1 MKNNIMRIT
10 KTLYILALVFS
21 IQNFAFAQEVLNEEE
36 LLTIEKAVEIAL
48 KNNYDIAIA
57 SNDLKIDKENAT
69 IGNAGFLPKV
79 DATIAN
85 NYNIQNINQTRTDGN
100 AFKEDNAKSNNL
112 QYGVNLGWTIFDG
125 LNMFSQFKQL
135 KEVENLGESQLK
147 LTILNRVTDVMT
159 LYMDMVQEQQQ
170 LKAVDS
176 LIVISQQRL
185 TTAKNRFTI
194 GKAAKLEVLNAE
206 VDLNTDIVTQLRQLE
221 SYKNTRSRLNE
232 LLAREI
238 SIKFKVTDIVEVDE
252 NLELLTLIDLASQ
265 QNPEILT
272 QVISKRIAELELK
285 KVKGNYLPTI
295 ALNTGYNFAD
305 SESSLGFTSASSTRG
320 LNYGFTASLNL
331 FDGFAQKRK
340 RHVAQLQ
347 IDNAQIN
354 IDKQR
359 QNIEASLTTA
369 YETYLTNLQL
379 IDLEKKN
386 EAIAK
391 ENLDITLVKYKIGTI
406 NTLEF
411 RTAQLNYTNAQL
423 RFAEAQ
429 YQAKMSEIDLKALAG
444 NLSLN

>member
-1 MKNNIMRIT
+1 MRI
-10 KTLYILALVFS
+10 KTILYILVLVFS
-21 IQNFAFAQEVLNEEE
+21 FQNFSFAQEVLDEQKV
-36 LLTIEKAVEIAL
+36 LTIEEAVEIAL

-57 SNDLKIDKENAT
+57 SNELKIDKENAT
-69 IGNAGFLPKV
+69 IGNAGFLPRV
-79 DATIAN
+79 DATATN

-100 AFKEDNAKSNNL
+100 VFAEDNAKSNNI

-125 LNMFSQFKQL
+125 FNMFSQYEQL

-159 LYMDMVQEQQQ
+159 LYMDMVQAQQQ

-185 TTAKNRFTI
+185 TTAQNRFTI

-206 VDLNTDIVTQLRQLE
+206 VDLNTDITTQLRQLE

-232 LLAREI
+232 LLSRDI
-238 SIKFKVTDIVEVDE
+238 NSKFIVTDIVEVDK
-252 NLELLTLIDLASQ
+252 NLELLTLIDLASKE
-265 QNPEILT
+265 NPEILN

-285 KVKGNYLPTI
+285 KVKGNYLPTV
-295 ALNTGYNFAD
+295 AVNTGYNFAD
-305 SESSLGFTSASSTRG
+305 SESSLGFTSVSSTRG
-320 LNYGFTASLNL
+320 LNYGFSASLNL

-340 RHVAQLQ
+340 SQLAKVQ
-347 IDNAQIN
+347 IENAQIN
-354 IDKQR
+354 IEKQR
-359 QNIEASLTTA
+359 KNIESSLTAA

-391 ENLDITLVKYKIGTI
+391 ENLEITLVKYRIGTI

-411 RTAQLNYTNAQL
+411 RTAQLNYTNAQV

-429 YQAKMSEIDLKALAG
+429 YQAKMSEISLKALAG
-444 NLSLN
+444 NLSL

>member
-1 MKNNIMRIT
+1 MKNNIMRI
-10 KTLYILALVFS
+10 KTILYILALVFS
-21 IQNFAFAQEVLNEEE
+21 VQNFTFAQEVLTNEK
-36 LLTIEKAVEIAL
+36 LLTIEEAVEIAL

-57 SNDLKIDKENAT
+57 SNELKINQENAT
-69 IGNAGFLPKV
+69 IGNAGFLPRI
-79 DATIAN
+79 DATATN
-85 NYNIQNINQTRTDGN
+85 NYNIQNINQTRTDG
-100 AFKEDNAKSNNL
+100 AVYKEDNAKSNNL

-125 LNMFSQFKQL
+125 FSMFSQYEQL
-135 KEVENLGESQLK
+135 KAVENLGESQLK

-170 LKAVDS
+170 LKAIDS

-206 VDLNTDIVTQLRQLE
+206 VDLNSDITTQLRQLE
-221 SYKNTRSRLNE
+221 SYKNTRARLNE
-232 LLAREI
+232 LLSRD
-238 SIKFKVTDIVEVDE
+238 IKTNFVVTDIVEVDQ
-252 NLELLTLIDLASQ
+252 NLELLTLLDLASEE
-265 QNPEILT
+265 NPEILN

-285 KVKGNYLPTI
+285 KVKGNYLPTV
-295 ALNTGYNFAD
+295 AVNTGYNFAD

-320 LNYGFTASLNL
+320 LNYGFSASLNL

-340 RHVAQLQ
+340 RQVAQLQ

-354 IDKQR
+354 IEKQR
-359 QNIEASLTTA
+359 QNIEASLTTS

-379 IDLEKKN
+379 INLEKKN

-406 NTLEF
+406 TTLEF

-423 RFAEAQ
+423 RFAQAQ
-429 YQAKMSEIDLKALAG
+429 YQAKMSEISLKALAG
-444 NLSLN
+444 NLSL

>member
-1 MKNNIMRIT
+1 MRI
-10 KTLYILALVFS
+10 KTILYILVLVFS
-21 IQNFAFAQEVLNEEE
+21 FQNFSFAQEVLDEQKV
-36 LLTIEKAVEIAL
+36 LTIEEAVEIAL

-57 SNDLKIDKENAT
+57 SNELKIDKENAT
-69 IGNAGFLPKV
+69 IGNAGFLPRV
-79 DATIAN
+79 DATATN

-100 AFKEDNAKSNNL
+100 VFAEDNAKSNNI

-125 LNMFSQFKQL
+125 FNMFSQYEQL

-159 LYMDMVQEQQQ
+159 LYMDMVQAQQQ

-185 TTAKNRFTI
+185 TTAQNRFTI

-206 VDLNTDIVTQLRQLE
+206 VDLNTDITTQLRQLE

-232 LLAREI
+232 LLSRDI
-238 SIKFKVTDIVEVDE
+238 NSKFIVTDIVEVDK
-252 NLELLTLIDLASQ
+252 NLELLTLIDLASKE
-265 QNPEILT
+265 NPEILN

-285 KVKGNYLPTI
+285 KVKGNYLPTV
-295 ALNTGYNFAD
+295 AVNTGYNFAD
-305 SESSLGFTSASSTRG
+305 SESSLGFTSVSSTRG
-320 LNYGFTASLNL
+320 LNYGFSASLNL

-340 RHVAQLQ
+340 SQVAKLQ
-347 IDNAQIN
+347 IENAQIN
-354 IDKQR
+354 IEKQR
-359 QNIEASLTTA
+359 KNIESSLTAA

-391 ENLDITLVKYKIGTI
+391 ENLEITLVKYRIGTI

-411 RTAQLNYTNAQL
+411 RTAQLNYTNAQV

-429 YQAKMSEIDLKALAG
+429 YQAKMSEISLKALAG
-444 NLSLN
+444 NLSL

>member
-1 MKNNIMRIT
+1 MKNNIMRI
-10 KTLYILALVFS
+10 KTILYILVLVFS
-21 IQNFAFAQEVLNEEE
+21 FQNFSFAQEVLDEQKV
-36 LLTIEKAVEIAL
+36 LTIEEAVEIAL

-57 SNDLKIDKENAT
+57 SNELKIDKENAT
-69 IGNAGFLPKV
+69 IGNAGFLPRV
-79 DATIAN
+79 DATATN

-100 AFKEDNAKSNNL
+100 VLAEDNAKSNNI

-125 LNMFSQFKQL
+125 FNMFSQYEQL

-159 LYMDMVQEQQQ
+159 LYMDMVQAQQQ
-170 LKAVDS
+170 LKSFDS

-185 TTAKNRFTI
+185 TTAQNRFTI

-206 VDLNTDIVTQLRQLE
+206 VDLNTDITTQLRQLE

-232 LLAREI
+232 LLSRDI
-238 SIKFKVTDIVEVDE
+238 NSKFIVTDIVEVDK
-252 NLELLTLIDLASQ
+252 NLELLTLIDLASKE
-265 QNPEILT
+265 NPEILN

-285 KVKGNYLPTI
+285 KVKGNYLPTV
-295 ALNTGYNFAD
+295 AVNTGYNFAD
-305 SESSLGFTSASSTRG
+305 SESSLGFTSVSSTRG
-320 LNYGFTASLNL
+320 LNYGFSASLNL

-340 RHVAQLQ
+340 SQVAKLQ
-347 IDNAQIN
+347 IENAQIN
-354 IDKQR
+354 IEKQR
-359 QNIEASLTTA
+359 KNIESSLTAA

-391 ENLDITLVKYKIGTI
+391 ENLEITLVKYRIGTI

-411 RTAQLNYTNAQL
+411 RTAQLNYTNAQV

-429 YQAKMSEIDLKALAG
+429 YQAKMSEISLKALAG
-444 NLSLN
+444 NLSL

>member
-1 MKNNIMRIT
+1 MRINT
-10 KTLYILALVFS
+10 ILYILALVFS
-21 IQNFAFAQEVLNEEE
+21 VQNFTFAQEVLTNEK
-36 LLTIEKAVEIAL
+36 LLTIEEAVEIAL

-57 SNDLKIDKENAT
+57 SNELKINQENAT
-69 IGNAGFLPKV
+69 IGNAGFLPRI
-79 DATIAN
+79 DATATN
-85 NYNIQNINQTRTDGN
+85 NYNIQNINQTRTDG
-100 AFKEDNAKSNNL
+100 AVYKEDNAKSNNL

-125 LNMFSQFKQL
+125 FSMFSQYEQL
-135 KEVENLGESQLK
+135 KAVENLGESQLK

-170 LKAVDS
+170 LKAIDS
-176 LIVISQQRL
+176 LIVISEQRL

-206 VDLNTDIVTQLRQLE
+206 VDLNSDITTQLRQLE
-221 SYKNTRSRLNE
+221 SYKNTRARLNE
-232 LLAREI
+232 LLSRD
-238 SIKFKVTDIVEVDE
+238 IKTNFVVTDIVEVDQ
-252 NLELLTLIDLASQ
+252 NLELLTLLDLASKE
-265 QNPEILT
+265 NPEILN

-285 KVKGNYLPTI
+285 KVKGNYLPTV
-295 ALNTGYNFAD
+295 AVNTGYNFAD

-320 LNYGFTASLNL
+320 LNYGFSASLNL

-340 RHVAQLQ
+340 RQVAQLQ

-354 IDKQR
+354 IEKQR
-359 QNIEASLTTA
+359 QNIEASLTTS

-379 IDLEKKN
+379 INLEKKN

-406 NTLEF
+406 TTLEF

-423 RFAEAQ
+423 RFAQAQ
-429 YQAKMSEIDLKALAG
+429 YQAKMSEISLKALAG
-444 NLSLN
+444 NLSL

>member
-1 MKNNIMRIT
+1 MRI
-10 KTLYILALVFS
+10 KTILYILVLVFS
-21 IQNFAFAQEVLNEEE
+21 FQNFSFAQEVLDEQKV
-36 LLTIEKAVEIAL
+36 LTIEEAVEIAL

-57 SNDLKIDKENAT
+57 SNELKIDKENAT
-69 IGNAGFLPKV
+69 IGNAGFLPRV
-79 DATIAN
+79 DATATN

-100 AFKEDNAKSNNL
+100 VLAEDNAKSNNI

-125 LNMFSQFKQL
+125 FNMFSQYEQL

-159 LYMDMVQEQQQ
+159 LYMDMVQAQQQ

-185 TTAKNRFTI
+185 TTAQNRFTI

-206 VDLNTDIVTQLRQLE
+206 VDLNTDITTQLRQLE

-232 LLAREI
+232 LLSRDI
-238 SIKFKVTDIVEVDE
+238 NSKFIVTDIVEVDK
-252 NLELLTLIDLASQ
+252 NLELLTLIDLASKE
-265 QNPEILT
+265 NPEILN

-285 KVKGNYLPTI
+285 KVKGNYLPTV
-295 ALNTGYNFAD
+295 AVNTGYNFAD
-305 SESSLGFTSASSTRG
+305 SESSLGFTSVSSTRG
-320 LNYGFTASLNL
+320 LNYGFSASLNL

-340 RHVAQLQ
+340 SQVAKLQ
-347 IDNAQIN
+347 IENAQIN
-354 IDKQR
+354 IEKQR
-359 QNIEASLTTA
+359 KNIESSLTAA

-391 ENLDITLVKYKIGTI
+391 ENLEITLVKYRIGTI

-411 RTAQLNYTNAQL
+411 RTAQLNYTNAQV

-429 YQAKMSEIDLKALAG
+429 YQAKMSEISLKALAG
-444 NLSLN
+444 NLSL

>member
-1 MKNNIMRIT
+1 MKNNIMRI
-10 KTLYILALVFS
+10 KTILYILVLVFS
-21 IQNFAFAQEVLNEEE
+21 FQNFSFAQEVLDEQKV
-36 LLTIEKAVEIAL
+36 LTIEEAVEIAL

-57 SNDLKIDKENAT
+57 SNELKIDKENAT
-69 IGNAGFLPKV
+69 IGNAGFLPRV
-79 DATIAN
+79 DATATN

-100 AFKEDNAKSNNL
+100 VLAEDNAKSNNI

-125 LNMFSQFKQL
+125 FNMFSQYEQL

-159 LYMDMVQEQQQ
+159 LYMDMVQAQQQ

-185 TTAKNRFTI
+185 TTAQNRFTI

-206 VDLNTDIVTQLRQLE
+206 VDLNTDITTQLRQLE

-232 LLAREI
+232 LLSRDI
-238 SIKFKVTDIVEVDE
+238 NSKFIVTDIVEVDK
-252 NLELLTLIDLASQ
+252 NLELLTLIDLASKE
-265 QNPEILT
+265 NPEILN

-285 KVKGNYLPTI
+285 KVKGNYLPTV
-295 ALNTGYNFAD
+295 AVNTGYNFAD
-305 SESSLGFTSASSTRG
+305 SESSLGFTSVSSTRG
-320 LNYGFTASLNL
+320 LNYGFSASLNL

-340 RHVAQLQ
+340 SQVAKLQ
-347 IDNAQIN
+347 IENAQIN
-354 IDKQR
+354 IEKQR
-359 QNIEASLTTA
+359 KNIESSLTAA

-391 ENLDITLVKYKIGTI
+391 ENLEITLVKYRIGTI

-411 RTAQLNYTNAQL
+411 RTAQLNYTNAQV

-429 YQAKMSEIDLKALAG
+429 YQAKMSEISLKALAG
-444 NLSLN
+444 NLSL

>member
-1 MKNNIMRIT
+1 MRI
-10 KTLYILALVFS
+10 KTILYILVLVFS
-21 IQNFAFAQEVLNEEE
+21 FQNFSFAQEVLDEQKV
-36 LLTIEKAVEIAL
+36 LTIEEAVEIAL

-57 SNDLKIDKENAT
+57 SNELKIDKENAT
-69 IGNAGFLPKV
+69 IGNAGFLPRV
-79 DATIAN
+79 DATATN

-100 AFKEDNAKSNNL
+100 VLAEDNAKSNNI

-125 LNMFSQFKQL
+125 FNMFSQYEQL

-159 LYMDMVQEQQQ
+159 LYMDMVQAQQQ

-185 TTAKNRFTI
+185 TTAQNRFTI

-206 VDLNTDIVTQLRQLE
+206 VDLNTDITTQLRQLE

-232 LLAREI
+232 LLSRDI
-238 SIKFKVTDIVEVDE
+238 NSKFIVTDIVEVDK
-252 NLELLTLIDLASQ
+252 NLELLTLIDLASKE
-265 QNPEILT
+265 NPEILN

-285 KVKGNYLPTI
+285 KVKGNYLPTV
-295 ALNTGYNFAD
+295 AVNTGYNFAD
-305 SESSLGFTSASSTRG
+305 SESSLGFTSVSYTRG
-320 LNYGFTASLNL
+320 LNYGFSASLNL

-340 RHVAQLQ
+340 SQVAKLQ
-347 IDNAQIN
+347 IENAQIN
-354 IDKQR
+354 IEKQR
-359 QNIEASLTTA
+359 KNIESSLTAA

-391 ENLDITLVKYKIGTI
+391 ENLEITLVKYRIGTI

-411 RTAQLNYTNAQL
+411 RTAQLNYTNAQV

-429 YQAKMSEIDLKALAG
+429 YQAKMSEISLKALAG
-444 NLSLN
+444 NLSL

>member
-1 MKNNIMRIT
+1 MKNNIMRI
-10 KTLYILALVFS
+10 KTILYILAVVFS
-21 IQNFAFAQEVLNEEE
+21 VQSFTFAQEVLNNEK
-36 LLTIEKAVEIAL
+36 LLTIEEAVEIAL

-57 SNDLKIDKENAT
+57 SNELKINQENAT
-69 IGNAGFLPKV
+69 IGNAGFLPRI
-79 DATIAN
+79 DATATN
-85 NYNIQNINQTRTDGN
+85 NYNIQNINQTRTDG
-100 AFKEDNAKSNNL
+100 AVYKEDNAKSNNL

-125 LNMFSQFKQL
+125 FNMFSQYEQL
-135 KEVENLGESQLK
+135 KAVENLGESQLK

-170 LKAVDS
+170 LKAIDS

-206 VDLNTDIVTQLRQLE
+206 VDLNSDITTQLRQLE
-221 SYKNTRSRLNE
+221 SYKNTRARLNE
-232 LLAREI
+232 LLSRD
-238 SIKFKVTDIVEVDE
+238 IKTNFVVTDIVEVDQ
-252 NLELLTLIDLASQ
+252 NLELLTLLDLASKE
-265 QNPEILT
+265 NPEILN

-285 KVKGNYLPTI
+285 KVKGNYLPTV
-295 ALNTGYNFAD
+295 AVNTGYNFAD

-320 LNYGFTASLNL
+320 LNYGFSASLNL

-340 RHVAQLQ
+340 RQVAQLQ
-347 IDNAQIN
+347 IDNAQLN
-354 IDKQR
+354 IEKQR
-359 QNIEASLTTA
+359 QNIEASLSTS

-379 IDLEKKN
+379 INLEKKN

-406 NTLEF
+406 TTLEF

-423 RFAEAQ
+423 RFAQAQ
-429 YQAKMSEIDLKALAG
+429 YQAKMSEISLKALAG
-444 NLSLN
+444 NLSL

>member
-1 MKNNIMRIT
+1 
-10 KTLYILALVFS
+10 
-21 IQNFAFAQEVLNEEE
+21 
-36 LLTIEKAVEIAL
+36 
-48 KNNYDIAIA
+48 
-57 SNDLKIDKENAT
+57 
-69 IGNAGFLPKV
+69 LPRV
-79 DATIAN
+79 DATATN

-100 AFKEDNAKSNNL
+100 VLAEDNAKSNNI

-125 LNMFSQFKQL
+125 FNMFSQYEQL

-159 LYMDMVQEQQQ
+159 LYMDMVQAQQQ

-185 TTAKNRFTI
+185 TTAQNRFTI

-206 VDLNTDIVTQLRQLE
+206 VDLNTDITTQLRQLE

-232 LLAREI
+232 LLSRDI
-238 SIKFKVTDIVEVDE
+238 NSKFIVTDIVEVDK
-252 NLELLTLIDLASQ
+252 NLELLTLIDLASKE
-265 QNPEILT
+265 NPEILN

-285 KVKGNYLPTI
+285 KVKGNYLPTV
-295 ALNTGYNFAD
+295 AVNTGYNFAD
-305 SESSLGFTSASSTRG
+305 SESSLGFTSVSSTRG
-320 LNYGFTASLNL
+320 LNYGFSASLNL

-340 RHVAQLQ
+340 SQVAKLQ
-347 IDNAQIN
+347 IENAQIN
-354 IDKQR
+354 IEKQR
-359 QNIEASLTTA
+359 KNIESSLTAA

-391 ENLDITLVKYKIGTI
+391 ENLEITLVKYRIGTI

-411 RTAQLNYTNAQL
+411 RTAQLNYTNAQV

-429 YQAKMSEIDLKALAG
+429 YQAKMSEISLKALAG
-444 NLSLN
+444 NLSL